1 MVVEFFVDFF
11 HELGVVPHLFL
22 EFSDGLEQSLSRI
35 FFSFLGPQNDPLLLS
50 PLLLVNFLLESLD
63 LGV

>member
-11 HELGVVPHLFL
+11 HELGIVPYLFL
-22 EFSDGLEQSLSRI
+22 ELTDGLEQSLSRI
-35 FFSFLGPQNDPLLLS
+35 FFSFLRLQNDPLLLS
-50 PLLLVNFLLESLD
+50 PLLLVDLLLESLD